1 MPNTLD
7 TNWQIDIKKSKATP
21 PTTCRDQ
28 IEQYAKKI
36 RSAGEAVFRH
46 RGKILK
52 HRAGQD
58 FTPLWIDKTKEG
70 KWFFL
75 VNREHPLIKNI
86 KELAKTEPNHAI
98 DTLLRFI
105 EESIPTKAIY
115 VKETHE
121 ETKDVDKQEIQ
132 KEPFSDIDINLIRQM
147 LLQMF
152 NNQING
158 GKTPEQ
164 AKALLKTI
172 EPFNNFED
180 LIEEL

>member
-1 MPNTLD
+1 M
-7 TNWQIDIKKSKATP
+7 
-21 PTTCRDQ
+21 
-28 IEQYAKKI
+28 
-36 RSAGEAVFRH
+36 
-46 RGKILK
+46 
-52 HRAGQD
+52 
-58 FTPLWIDKTKEG
+58 
-70 KWFFL
+70 
-75 VNREHPLIKNI
+75 IKNV
-86 KELAKTEPNHAI
+86 KELAKTEPNRAI

-121 ETKDVDKQEIQ
+121 ETKDADKQEIQ